1 MPFLRAEA
9 PPHVPGE
16 ETIEYLL
23 GEDNNS
29 TKRAAKIS
37 PLQDL
42 EPDVR
47 QRTGLITLGKLKK
60 RIQGDPWGYYFSWAG
75 NVCHPDDMRVHN
87 IVVSLC
93 KKLQQY
99 NIQESDDLKATRQLL
114 EMVPTTDVVAVAKAL
129 AEDGDDAVL
138 ADNDTEIVV
147 TFRIGSKAV
156 RLMQA
161 KDVDVDDPKSYG
173 TTQRAAS
180 SAAEAKQYTRGPPM
194 TVELQQDL
202 MALAIVEKDEWK
214 ELNKRKEAISLKQEE
229 LQSADLG
236 EESRRKKS
244 TQLRKDTNKY
254 NNHCVKFFLNL
265 RDATREDYWLLKTPV
280 QREQVRNAS
289 QSADLAED
297 QGFCSN
303 LDTIKENW
311 RPHWNSPRLA
321 KDFFHHYLIDQTA
334 AEHAWTLVEEDIFV
348 ITDKKRQVVFANLEK
363 AGELL
368 FGKEAM
374 EVLVRCLDMW
384 KFFSPLP
391 APESWRHV
399 VDNLIRR
406 QHSELDPSAV
416 TIEHLANAVM
426 AVAHY
431 GCWSHK
437 LDSHGKKIMRTMDAK
452 FGRTPLAE
460 YPNAVF
466 PDFAKAA
473 LGMASKITRFLTKPL
488 DPEYYEDCVKIFQNL
503 PELARLSTDKEDFI
517 SLFAFGAN
525 GYTQRHRDV
534 KDISGGLAGLFS
546 TGDYQ
551 GDLDH
556 LVRDFTG
563 TRYFIIA
570 TNHES
575 SRQYALRQM
584 GDPRAQPLPAP
595 KPKSDSPQ
603 GRDKR
608 RASDEALDFDTDEL
622 SEDSDDGGDFEAP
635 CINHRTDEDDMPVY
649 TNKDLHGP
657 NVLYSSSS
665 SEASSLD

>member
-1 MPFLRAEA
+1 M
-9 PPHVPGE
+9 
-16 ETIEYLL
+16 
-23 GEDNNS
+23 
-29 TKRAAKIS
+29 
-37 PLQDL
+37 
-42 EPDVR
+42 
-47 QRTGLITLGKLKK
+47 
-60 RIQGDPWGYYFSWAG
+60 
-75 NVCHPDDMRVHN
+75 
-87 IVVSLC
+87 
-93 KKLQQY
+93 
-99 NIQESDDLKATRQLL
+99 KAIRQLL

-129 AEDGDDAVL
+129 AEDGDYKIL

-180 SAAEAKQYTRGPPM
+180 SAAEAKQYTPDPPM
-194 TVELQQDL
+194 TVELQQYL

-214 ELNKRKEAISLKQEE
+214 GLNKRKEAISLKQEE

-236 EESRRKKS
+236 EESRKEKS

-265 RDATREDYWLLKTPV
+265 RDAIREDYWLLKTPV

-321 KDFFHHYLIDQTA
+321 RDFFHHYLIDQTA
-334 AEHAWTLVEEDIFV
+334 AEHAWTLVEEDVFV
-348 ITDKKRQVVFANLEK
+348 ITDKKRQVVFANLDK

-374 EVLVRCLDMW
+374 EVLIRCLDMW

-391 APESWRHV
+391 APESCRHV
-399 VDNLIRR
+399 VDNFIRR
-406 QHSELDPSAV
+406 QHPELDPSAV

-437 LDSHGKKIMRTMDAK
+437 LDPHGKKIMRTMDAK

-503 PELARLSTDKEDFI
+503 PELARLSTDEEDFI
-517 SLFAFGAN
+517 SLFAFGVN

-551 GDLDH
+551 GKKLTKTSCILFPSKNFKTNVDLFFEGANLCVPELGIKVPYKPGTCTILHGGDLDH

-584 GDPRAQPLPAP
+584 GDPRARPLPAP
-595 KPKSDSPQ
+595 KPKGDSPQ

>member
-1 MPFLRAEA
+1 
-9 PPHVPGE
+9 
-16 ETIEYLL
+16 
-23 GEDNNS
+23 
-29 TKRAAKIS
+29 
-37 PLQDL
+37 
-42 EPDVR
+42 
-47 QRTGLITLGKLKK
+47 
-60 RIQGDPWGYYFSWAG
+60 
-75 NVCHPDDMRVHN
+75 
-87 IVVSLC
+87 
-93 KKLQQY
+93 
-99 NIQESDDLKATRQLL
+99 
-114 EMVPTTDVVAVAKAL
+114 MVPTTDVVAVAKAL
-129 AEDGDDAVL
+129 AEDGDYKTL

-147 TFRIGSKAV
+147 TFRIRSKAV

-173 TTQRAAS
+173 TTKRAAS
-180 SAAEAKQYTRGPPM
+180 SAAEAKQYTPDPPM
-194 TVELQQDL
+194 TVELQQYL

-229 LQSADLG
+229 LQTADLG
-236 EESRRKKS
+236 EESRKKK
-244 TQLRKDTNKY
+244 TTHLRKDTNKY
-254 NNHCVKFFLNL
+254 NNHCAKFFLNL
-265 RDATREDYWLLKTPV
+265 RDAIREDYWLLKTPV
-280 QREQVRNAS
+280 QREQIRNAS
-289 QSADLAED
+289 QAADLAED

-303 LDTIKENW
+303 LDTIKEHW

-334 AEHAWTLVEEDIFV
+334 AEHAWTLVEEDVFI

-363 AGELL
+363 AGEVL

-374 EVLVRCLDMW
+374 EVLIRCLDMW

-391 APESWRHV
+391 APESCRHV
-399 VDNLIRR
+399 VDNFIRR
-406 QHSELDPSAV
+406 QHPELDPSAV
-416 TIEHLANAVM
+416 TVEHLANAVM

-437 LDSHGKKIMRTMDAK
+437 LDPHGKKIMRTMDAK
-452 FGRTPLAE
+452 FGRSPLAE

-488 DPEYYEDCVKIFQNL
+488 DPEYYQDCVKIFQNL
-503 PELARLSTDKEDFI
+503 PELARLSTDEEDFI
-517 SLFAFGAN
+517 SLFAFGVN

-534 KDISGGLAGLFS
+534 KDIGGGLAGLFS

-551 GDLDH
+551 GKKLTKTSCILSLSKNFKTNVNLFFKGANLCVPELGIKVPYKPGTCTILRGGDLDH

-584 GDPRAQPLPAP
+584 GDPRARPLPAP

-622 SEDSDDGGDFEAP
+622 SEDSDDGGDFEVP

-657 NVLYSSSS
+657 NVLYPSSS